1 MCTWREKTPPT
12 TNLVTGAV
20 SHTLH
25 SVYVCVP
32 LCVGCAPPQSV
43 SVSPA
48 SAGSVWPAAH
58 TPAGRCSDS
67 DGPTA
72 AVCKTHT
79 HIHTRTVLR
88 AEYTLLAH
96 IKPNVV
102 NIERELEPQRAF
114 HITALEVDQVVN
126 TVDTK

>member
-1 MCTWREKTPPT
+1 MCTWREKTPPP

-25 SVYVCVP
+25 SVCARVCVP

-72 AVCKTHT
+72 AVYKTHT
-79 HIHTRTVLR
+79 RART
-88 AEYTLLAH
+88 H
-96 IKPNVV
+96 
-102 NIERELEPQRAF
+102 
-114 HITALEVDQVVN
+114 ALY
-126 TVDTK
+126 